1 MQGPGSSGNAH
12 RQKRGQNSQPLSNF
26 SPGEHLK
33 YWLPLSPPQKG
44 VGIQVRRRISN
55 FTWARHDI
63 FITQDTEVTQ
73 VTEMN
78 LWAEIYIVC
87 KKPMDSRSILREGGN
102 RQVWSLRQWRCSMK
116 KTKFF
121 FKKIKYVDDADFCF
135 SKGGVSSGLPHSLPH
150 RSSLRIASHTD
161 AAGIPARGPIS
172 ASRDVELGPPRTKP
186 LPVLLSDVRCQM
198 SDVNSFPSFLWVRGG
213 GSGRGGLPASG
224 PLSGLFHN
232 RSPKPPS
239 ALVLHSPPEAL
250 LDVEPSGTLA
260 SFNSRQGSRS
270 GGTHLRKINMSFWP
284 FAEWGNALDILLSFL
299 SWEPLN
305 ERRHLYLSMHQFIT

>member
-12 RQKRGQNSQPLSNF
+12 RQKRGQNSQPLNNF

-44 VGIQVRRRISN
+44 VGIQVRPRMSN

-102 RQVWSLRQWRCSMK
+102 RQIWSLRQWRCSMK

-150 RSSLRIASHTD
+150 RSSMRIASHTD

-172 ASRDVELGPPRTKP
+172 ASCDVGLGPPRTKP
-186 LPVLLSDVRCQM
+186 LPVLLAEAPGRAVRCQQL
-198 SDVNSFPSFLWVRGG
+198 SIIPVGP
-213 GSGRGGLPASG
+213 GSGEWSGGACRHLD
-224 PLSGLFHN
+224 
-232 RSPKPPS
+232 
-239 ALVLHSPPEAL
+239 HS
-250 LDVEPSGTLA
+250 LA
-260 SFNSRQGSRS
+260 SSIIAHQSPRAPSCCTVLQ
-270 GGTHLRKINMSFWP
+270 KP
-284 FAEWGNALDILLSFL
+284 
-299 SWEPLN
+299 SW
-305 ERRHLYLSMHQFIT
+305 M